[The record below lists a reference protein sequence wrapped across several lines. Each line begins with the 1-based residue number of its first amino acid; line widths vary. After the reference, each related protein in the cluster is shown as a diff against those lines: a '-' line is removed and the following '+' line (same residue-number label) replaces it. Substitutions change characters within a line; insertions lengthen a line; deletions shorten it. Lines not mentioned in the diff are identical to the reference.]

1 MPKQC
6 PGTKSKKSKV
16 HRQGAVAGA
25 RVVRLVER
33 GEVRVSLHTR
43 PQEHRRLP
51 SPEGEGLPAAPS
63 YRLITPACTTEAIV
77 AARSRGHTLET

>member
-1 MPKQC
+1 MQRLE
-6 PGTKSKKSKV
+6 
-16 HRQGAVAGA
+16 HRSS
-25 RVVRLVER
+25 VVERLVER